1 MYLLIT
7 VNLDFLSFLLQLSR
21 FLVSESKMYSDIN
34 ITKLDVSE
42 KKVSFTFCVKIGTG
56 AKIESDTKRHL
67 QQLLNA
73 TEVEINILGTSP

>member
-21 FLVSESKMYSDIN
+21 FLASESKKYSDIN

-42 KKVSFTFCVKIGTG
+42 KKVSFTFCVKSSTEG
-56 AKIESDTKRHL
+56 KIESDTERDL

-73 TEVEINILGTSP
+73 KEVEINILGTSP